1 MKTFVFLGTA
11 LALVCAS
18 YSASAHD
25 AAESKR
31 YDSCLKKSG
40 DTTAGMIECIDAE
53 FMRQDGRLNKAYSA
67 LMVNLT
73 ATRKT
78 QLQKTQ
84 RLWLQYRDANCG
96 FYNDP
101 DGGSMARVSA
111 NNCML
116 TMSAER
122 ASELE
127 SLQQ

>member
-1 MKTFVFLGTA
+1 MKTFVFLGA
-11 LALVCAS
+11 VLALVCAS
-18 YSASAHD
+18 SSVNAHD

-31 YDSCLKKSG
+31 YTACMAKSG
-40 DTTAGMIECIDAE
+40 DTTAGMIECVDAE
-53 FMRQDGRLNKAYSA
+53 FMRQDGRLNKAYKA
-67 LMVNLT
+67 LVTNLT
-73 ATRKT
+73 DARKT
-78 QLQKTQ
+78 QLQKAQ
-84 RLWLQYRDANCG
+84 RIWITYRDANCG

-116 TMSAER
+116 TMTTER